1 MSIIAS
7 PFFMGDPM
15 PGFEVPEPHEVLD
28 PGLPEGSQQERMGV
42 LYDGLTRWV
51 AGTEAPVVYA
61 GDCVC
66 IIGVLA
72 GLQRRGVNPTLIF
85 FDAHGDFNTWETSGS
100 GFIGGMPLAMVT
112 GRGEQTIVD
121 AAGLTPLPDEQVML
135 VDGRDLDPGEDTAI
149 EASGISVVS
158 VDDLMHID
166 LPPGSLYVHVDGDVV
181 DPSDMPAMNYPAPDG
196 PLLPEVSGALDRLAA
211 TGRVVAFS
219 LSSWN
224 PERPGAAQAAAACA
238 HLAAP
243 FIGGIQSGGR
253 TRPTAF

>member
-7 PFFMGDPM
+7 PYFMGEPM
-15 PGFEVPEPHEVLD
+15 DGLEVPEPHEVLA
-28 PGLPEGSQQERMGV
+28 PELPEGSQQERMAV
-42 LYDGLTRWV
+42 LYDALTRWV

-72 GLQRRGVNPTLIF
+72 GLERRGVQPTLIF
-85 FDAHGDFNTWETSGS
+85 FDAHGDFHTRETSAS

-112 GRGEQTIVD
+112 GRGEQTIVN
-121 AAGLTPLPDEQVML
+121 AAGLTPLPDGRVML

-149 EASGISVVS
+149 EDSGIAVVS
-158 VDDLMHID
+158 VDDLLD
-166 LPPGSLYVHVDGDVV
+166 SELPDGPLYVHIDCDVV
-181 DPSDMPAMNYPAPDG
+181 DPSEMPAMNYPAPEG
-196 PLLPEVSGALDRLAA
+196 PLLADVSAAVDRLAA

-224 PERPGAAQAAAACA
+224 PELPGAKQAAAAA
-238 HLAAP
+238 SHLAAP

-253 TRPTAF
+253 TRPSAF